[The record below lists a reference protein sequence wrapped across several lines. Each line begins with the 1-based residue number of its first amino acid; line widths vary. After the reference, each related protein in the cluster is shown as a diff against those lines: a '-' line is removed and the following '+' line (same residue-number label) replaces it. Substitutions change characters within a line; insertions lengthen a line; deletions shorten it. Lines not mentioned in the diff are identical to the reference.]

1 MMKIKF
7 TIFAMFCVFAMKA
20 QVLIPI
26 ENTLTDFNFL
36 SKEVKDKRIVC
47 IGELAHGYESVNEVK
62 SKIAEYLIKNEGFSV
77 VLFEM
82 PMNAVYDANLSA
94 KTSKDWLTQA
104 SYRAWKT
111 ESVLKMLENIK
122 ETPNLKLHGFDIRR
136 GVGHNFV
143 QFLEPFALPQELIK
157 KVFIAD
163 SINQSLF
170 LKFRLELIPEAK
182 QVELTFKELK
192 DYLTIHR
199 SQFSVSKEV
208 YENIIQCVASN
219 LAHAHF
225 LQNEVNYTRNMKATN
240 TMRDSLNSV
249 NVKWLLDKYPNE
261 KIIIW
266 AAGTHISKEGTDFKS
281 SIEHLDEST
290 LKNTYCLEIYFK
302 DKSTVDLIKW
312 YHKYRKDLM
321 QNHVFLNKISE
332 REQKQFDAVMLVSG
346 MKQIE
351 DYFIHK

>member
-1 MMKIKF
+1 MKTKF
-7 TIFAMFCVFAMKA
+7 AILILLYTSVIKA
-20 QVLIPI
+20 QILIPQD
-26 ENTLTDFNFL
+26 NSLMDYSFL
-36 SKEVKDKRIVC
+36 STEIKDKRIVC

-62 SKIAEYLIKNEGFSV
+62 SKIVEYLVKNEGFSV

-82 PMNAVYDANLSA
+82 PMNTVYDANITA
-94 KTSKDWLTQA
+94 KTSKDWLIQS

-111 ESVLKMLENIK
+111 ESVLKMLENFKNI
-122 ETPNLKLHGFDIRR
+122 PNLKLYGFDIRR
-136 GVGHNFV
+136 GEGHNFV
-143 QFLEPFALPQELIK
+143 QFLEPFALPKELIQ

-163 SINQSLF
+163 SINQALF
-170 LKFRLELIPEAK
+170 LKFRLELIPQAK

-199 SQFSVSKEV
+199 NKFSVSKEV
-208 YENIIQCVASN
+208 YENVMQCVASN
-219 LAHAHF
+219 IAHAHF

-240 TMRDSLNSV
+240 TMRDSLNSE
-249 NVKWLLDKYPNE
+249 NIKWLLEKYPNE
-261 KIIIW
+261 KVIIW
-266 AAGTHISKEGTDFKS
+266 AASAHISKKGTDFKS
-281 SIEHLDEST
+281 SIERLDEST

-332 REQKQFDAVMLVSG
+332 RERKQFDAIMLVSG
-346 MKQIE
+346 TKEIK